1 MDARRENEPTP
12 MKNRTTVERKSERE
26 LVVTRTFNG
35 PARIVF
41 EAWTKPE
48 LFRRWWAPK
57 SMGMSLRSCEMD
69 VRVGGKYRL
78 EFEPDAMA
86 FFGTYLEVTPH
97 SRLVWTNE
105 EGGEGG
111 PVTTV
116 TFEEK
121 GGKTLLVM
129 HELYSSK
136 EALDA
141 AGTGA
146 ADAMVETFAQLDELL
161 LTLGASVGSE
171 QLPALPSGA
180 GRENPTALDER
191 RARGCKHPLATFE
204 RFEYATLHAEH
215 CISRARASGEF
226 LHHDGAQITRTEV
239 RRAMSSFRRK

>member
-1 MDARRENEPTP
+1 MDARRVSEPTP
-12 MKNRTTVERKSERE
+12 MKNRTTVERRSERE

-57 SMGMSLRSCEMD
+57 SMGMSLLSCEMD

-161 LTLGASVGSE
+161 LTLGASVGRS
-171 QLPALPSGA
+171 
-180 GRENPTALDER
+180 
-191 RARGCKHPLATFE
+191 
-204 RFEYATLHAEH
+204 
-215 CISRARASGEF
+215 
-226 LHHDGAQITRTEV
+226 
-239 RRAMSSFRRK
+239 